1 MRDDV
6 GPGHLT
12 PAFGAQSRS
21 DTPHFS
27 ARTASLA
34 AMATVA
40 VAEPSQGEFGN
51 LRHTALSAFW
61 FGSNFLWIPLTTVL
75 VQNQVIEVVPD
86 ETKNTAIGVAIGIGG
101 FLAMT
106 VPPLVGAW
114 SDRMQTRF
122 GRRRPI
128 MVVGTL
134 LTFPG
139 LFILMTA
146 TTYPQIVIGYVI
158 VQFFFNAA
166 GAAYAGIIPDVVP
179 AQQFGKASGF
189 LATMTQLGIGGGLG
203 VTSVLGS
210 NRVIYLIMAA
220 VVVLT
225 LIPTVWAARGEGS
238 APVEV
243 HPKRPVAE
251 TIREFLRPLHEGD
264 FAWVI
269 FTRLMIS
276 SGITAVLYYLL
287 PFFKDVVLHGGRA
300 DTFTSNWL
308 LVVVVTALPFGF
320 FGGQLSD
327 RLHRRKAFVYLA
339 GGAQAFVAV
348 VFIAFYPTSIP
359 LVFALGVAYGIGYGL
374 YFAVDW
380 ALACDTL
387 PDKSK
392 SAKDMGLFH
401 IALTMPQAIIPFFG
415 GGIIDY
421 FNKNVAANSGYR
433 VLFSSAVLFL
443 FLGTILVSRIKT
455 VR

>member
-1 MRDDV
+1 VVTAAVVTGTDE
-6 GPGHLT
+6 
-12 PAFGAQSRS
+12 
-21 DTPHFS
+21 
-27 ARTASLA
+27 AR
-34 AMATVA
+34 
-40 VAEPSQGEFGN
+40 FGN

-75 VQNQVIEVVPD
+75 IQSQVDAVVP
-86 ETKNTAIGVAIGIGG
+86 KGSQNGAIGFAIGIGG

-114 SDRMQTRF
+114 SDRLNTRF

-128 MVVGTL
+128 MVAGTL
-134 LTFPG
+134 LTIPG
-139 LFILMTA
+139 LVLLMTA
-146 TTYPQIVIGYVI
+146 GNYPQIVVGYAI

-203 VTSVLGS
+203 VTSLMGS
-210 NRVIYLIMAA
+210 SRVIY
-220 VVVLT
+220 VVFIVVILLT
-225 LIPTVWAARGEGS
+225 LVPTIWAARNEGL
-238 APVEV
+238 APIAP
-243 HPKRPVAE
+243 HPKRSLGEA
-251 TIREFLRPLHEGD
+251 ISEFLRPLHEGD
-264 FAWVI
+264 FAWVV

-276 SGITAVLYYLL
+276 AGITAVLYNLHN
-287 PFFKDVVLHGGRA
+287 FFRDVVLTPGSNP
-300 DTFTSNWL
+300 DSFTSNWL

-320 FGGQLSD
+320 FGGLLSD
-327 RLHRRKAFVYLA
+327 RWHRRKAFVYLS
-339 GGAQAFVAV
+339 GGAQAFVAI
-348 VFIAFYPTSIP
+348 VFIALYPTAIP
-359 LVFALGVAYGIGYGL
+359 LVFALGVAYGVGYGL

-387 PDKSK
+387 PDKSQ

-415 GGIIDY
+415 GPLIDHL
-421 FNKNVAANSGYR
+421 NGAHGNGGYR
-433 VLFSSAVLFL
+433 IVFSSAVVFL
-443 FLGTILVSRIKT
+443 FVGTVLVSRIKS

>member
-1 MRDDV
+1 M
-6 GPGHLT
+6 
-12 PAFGAQSRS
+12 
-21 DTPHFS
+21 
-27 ARTASLA
+27 
-34 AMATVA
+34 TVA
-40 VAEPSQGEFGN
+40 AIPAERTPDTFGN

-75 VQNQVIEVVPD
+75 IQSQVDAVVP
-86 ETKNTAIGVAIGIGG
+86 KGSQNGAIGFAIGIGG

-114 SDRMQTRF
+114 SDRLNTRL

-128 MVVGTL
+128 MVAGTL
-134 LTFPG
+134 LTIPG
-139 LFILMTA
+139 LVLLMTA
-146 TTYPQIVIGYVI
+146 GSYPQIVVGYVI

-203 VTSVLGS
+203 VTSVMGS
-210 NRVIYLIMAA
+210 SRAIYLVFVA
-220 VVVLT
+220 VILLT
-225 LIPTVWAARGEGS
+225 LIPTIWAARNEGL
-238 APVEV
+238 APVAPHARRSIGE
-243 HPKRPVAE
+243 A
-251 TIREFLRPLHEGD
+251 IGEFLRPLHEGD
-264 FAWVI
+264 FAWVV

-276 SGITAVLYYLL
+276 AGITAVLYNLHN
-287 PFFKDVVLHGGRA
+287 FFRDVVLAPGTNPDA
-300 DTFTSNWL
+300 FTSNWL

-320 FGGQLSD
+320 FGGLLSD
-327 RLHRRKAFVYLA
+327 RWHRRKVFVYLS
-339 GGAQAFVAV
+339 GGAQALVAI
-348 VFIAFYPTSIP
+348 VFIAFYPTAIP
-359 LVFALGVAYGIGYGL
+359 LVFALGVAYGVGYGL

-387 PDKSK
+387 PDKSQ

-415 GGIIDY
+415 GPLIDHL
-421 FNKNVAANSGYR
+421 NGPHGDGGYR
-433 VLFSSAVLFL
+433 IVFSSAVVFL
-443 FLGTILVSRIKT
+443 FVGTVLVSRIRS